1 MTPIFDAS
9 KSSDYFQFYLDTF
22 TAQNNEKI
30 ILATSNAGKIKEL
43 NSLLRSY

>member
-22 TAQNNEKI
+22 TAQNNEK
-30 ILATSNAGKIKEL
+30 LF
-43 NSLLRSY
+43 LLPVTRVKLKS